1 MVESFILL
9 AIVVQYAVCRKLP
22 KYRYFAPLVC
32 LAVCMLVLFC
42 AVQLDPW
49 SSDKYYIVTGIEDD
63 SRVIF
68 ETWEE
73 AKEYAEEIPFGHVSS
88 ISRERHWG
96 SILFLTALPAIG
108 MLLFALARDLLL
120 WVFRKVRAK

>member
-22 KYRYFAPLVC
+22 KYRYFAPPVC
-32 LAVCMLVLFC
+32 LAVCMLILFC

-49 SSDKYYIVTGIEDD
+49 SSDKYYIVTGLEDNAH
-63 SRVIF
+63 VIF

-73 AKEYAEEIPFGHVSS
+73 AKEFAVANGGTVGS
-88 ISRERHWG
+88 IGSERHWG
-96 SILFLTALPAIG
+96 NILFLTALPAIG